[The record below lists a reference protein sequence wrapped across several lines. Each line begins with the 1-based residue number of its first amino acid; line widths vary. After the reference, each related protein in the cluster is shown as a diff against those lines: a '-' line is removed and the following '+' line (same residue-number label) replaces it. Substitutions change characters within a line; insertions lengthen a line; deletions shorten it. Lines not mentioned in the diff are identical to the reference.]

1 MSFLICTPMYGG
13 QCTAAYFQSCLNLK
27 DGLRDAGVPHDWH
40 VITNESLIPRAR
52 NEHARAF
59 LESEYEALLFI
70 DADIEFTEE
79 DVAKLWN
86 MDQDV
91 AVGCYPMKKPG
102 APYAAWRQGK
112 LVELETL
119 ESMHGPFQVDY
130 AGTGFMLIRRNVFE
144 RLRDEQEETGFLEY
158 ETKDG
163 KTAWN
168 FFPIEVRNECL
179 LSEDYCFCQNWTDL
193 GGSIW
198 MDPSVRLKHHGS
210 YAYGDSGTVC

>member
-1 MSFLICTPMYGG
+1 MSLLICTPMYGG
-13 QCTAAYFQSCLNLK
+13 QCTAGYFQSCLNLRA
-27 DGLRDAGVPHDWH
+27 GLNESNVPHDWFI
-40 VITNESLIPRAR
+40 ITNESLIPRAR
-52 NEHARAF
+52 NECARAL
-59 LESEYEALLFI
+59 LESEYEALMFI

-112 LVELETL
+112 LVELEDL
-119 ESMHGPFQVDY
+119 KCMKGPFQVDY
-130 AGTGFMLIRRNVFE
+130 AGTGFMLVRRGVFE
-144 RLRDEQEETGFLEY
+144 RLQDEFPESAY
-158 ETKDG
+158 ETKDK

-168 FFPIEVRNECL
+168 FFPIEVRNGCL
-179 LSEDYCFCQNWTDL
+179 LSEDYAFCQNWTDM

-198 MDPSVRLKHHGS
+198 MDPSVRLLHHGS
-210 YAYGDSGTVC
+210 FAYGSG